1 MAAASRVSAGII
13 SYGVGAVCVAGIVFA
28 ASLFGILTRP
38 DGMLA
43 VLWPA
48 NALLTAA
55 FVRGQ
60 AMNTPLGWV
69 AAFGGYMAADLMT
82 GSDIYTATWLTGA
95 NLSGVAVGVILLRRL
110 SVEDRNLRR
119 TQSVQYLCLIG
130 AGAAF
135 AAAVVGI
142 FIAMLIF
149 NNDPITAFLFWF
161 STEFANYVVILPFAL
176 TVARWSD
183 FSAMVSGFFRH
194 FVMNARTL
202 KQCAPAIS
210 VLGSLVLVKLVGGP
224 GSIVFPVPA
233 LLWCALVYRLQITT
247 LFILLVSHWLM
258 VVLELDF
265 LTNLPAGDDPYYAVM
280 SIRLGI
286 ALLSLGPLT
295 VASIDTARSA
305 LVDRLDHAVNHDFLT
320 GLLSRG
326 AFMKCGGELLSRLS
340 GEKGRLTIMGLDV
353 DHFKHINDT
362 YGHAAGDQVLIEVA
376 KIIRR
381 NLRGNDLI
389 ARIGGEEFG
398 LLLPGVAPAD
408 ALALAQRIRMAI
420 EKTAVAE
427 SETGSIYTTVSIG
440 VVHHPLNEPVS
451 LDRLMRDA
459 DKAMYAAK
467 AAGRNR
473 VVVHQPSS

>member
-1 MAAASRVSAGII
+1 MAAVFRVSTGFIPCC
-13 SYGVGAVCVAGIVFA
+13 VGAVCVAGIVFA

-55 FVRGQ
+55 FVRGR
-60 AMNTPLGWV
+60 AMNTPLGWC
-69 AAFGGYMAADLMT
+69 AAFIAYMAADLLT
-82 GSDIYTATWLTGA
+82 GNDIYTAIWLTGA
-95 NLSGVAVGVILLRRL
+95 NLAGVAVGVLLLRRL

-119 TQSVQYLCLIG
+119 PQSVQYLCLTG
-130 AGAAF
+130 AGAAL
-135 AAAVVGI
+135 AAAMAGI
-142 FIAMLIF
+142 LIAVLVF
-149 NNDPITAFLFWF
+149 SQDPITAFLFWF

-183 FSAMVSGFFRH
+183 FSAMITGFFRH
-194 FVMNARTL
+194 FVMNVETL
-202 KQCAPAIS
+202 KTCAPAIS
-210 VLGSLVLVKLVGGP
+210 VLVSLVLVKIIGGP

-265 LTNLPAGDDPYYAVM
+265 LSNLPVDSDPYYAIM
-280 SIRLGI
+280 STRLGI

-305 LVDRLDHAVNHDFLT
+305 LVDRLDHAANHDFLT

-326 AFMKCGGELLSRLS
+326 AFMKCGSELISRLS

-353 DHFKHINDT
+353 DHFKQINDT
-362 YGHAAGDQVLIEVA
+362 HGHAAGDRVLVEVA
-376 KIIRR
+376 RIIRG
-381 NLRGNDLI
+381 NLRGDDLI
-389 ARIGGEEFG
+389 ARLGGEEFG
-398 LLLPGVAPAD
+398 LILPGVAPAD
-408 ALALAQRIRMAI
+408 ALGLAQRIRIAI
-420 EKTAVAE
+420 EQTAVGE
-427 SETGSIYTTVSIG
+427 SETGSIHTTISIG
-440 VVHHPLNEPVS
+440 VVHHTLEEPVS
-451 LDRLMRDA
+451 LDRLLRDA

-473 VVVHQPSS
+473 VVVHQPPS